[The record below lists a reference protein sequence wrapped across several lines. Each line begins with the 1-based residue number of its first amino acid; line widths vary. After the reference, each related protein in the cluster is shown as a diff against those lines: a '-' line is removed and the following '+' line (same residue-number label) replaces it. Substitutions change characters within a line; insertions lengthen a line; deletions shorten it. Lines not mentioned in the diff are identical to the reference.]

1 MKKTL
6 LTIWDI
12 DKTFYNGYCIIDFGI
27 YLEKIG
33 EFESG
38 FEEMSNHLIEGYK
51 SGKIPYDH
59 FAKAIYNL
67 YSGYIKEHNLYRV
80 LQLSKGFWNGAIK
93 NIYPAALELHK
104 YLTSQNSEHMAISGS
119 SFESLYYLFDQ
130 FNFIKVKTTQYEVI
144 DGNFTDKIVSTLVSH
159 FDKSRQKDKVLN
171 QKNKYERVIGIGDNM
186 ADLSFLELVD
196 IPIIMGTSD
205 HELNKLAK
213 EKNWL
218 VIEEPNSNDIEL
230 IKDQLLN

>member
-1 MKKTL
+1 MSKKTL

-12 DKTFYNGYCIIDFGI
+12 DKTFYNGYSIIDFGV

-38 FEEMSNHLIEGYK
+38 FEEMSSHLKEGYK
-51 SGKIPYDH
+51 EGKISYEH
-59 FAKAIYNL
+59 FAQAIYNL
-67 YSGYIKEHNLYRV
+67 YGGFIKDHNLYKV
-80 LQLSKGFWNGAIK
+80 LQLSKDFWKEAVK
-93 NIYPAALELHK
+93 NVYPAALELHK
-104 YLTSQNSEHMAISGS
+104 YLTSKGSEHMAISGS

-130 FNFIKVKTTQYEVI
+130 FNFVKVKTTQYEVI

-171 QKNKYERVIGIGDNM
+171 QKNKYEKLIGIGDNM

-196 IPIIMGTSD
+196 VPIVMGKSD
-205 HELNKLAK
+205 KALVDIATQKDWLIIEDPMSGNIEVLRNK
-213 EKNWL
+213 
-218 VIEEPNSNDIEL
+218 I
-230 IKDQLLN
+230 